1 MKELPTDMKEMLP
14 VKRTFFEGTTKALS
28 LAIVNVIEGV
38 EEQML
43 GLTKKQYSVS
53 TENCNQWWDIIYGQI
68 V

>member
-1 MKELPTDMKEMLP
+1 MKEMFS
-14 VKRTFFEGTTKALS
+14 VTRTCFEGTTKALS
-28 LAIVNVIEGV
+28 SAIVNVREVV

-43 GLTKKQYSVS
+43 SLTKKQDSVA